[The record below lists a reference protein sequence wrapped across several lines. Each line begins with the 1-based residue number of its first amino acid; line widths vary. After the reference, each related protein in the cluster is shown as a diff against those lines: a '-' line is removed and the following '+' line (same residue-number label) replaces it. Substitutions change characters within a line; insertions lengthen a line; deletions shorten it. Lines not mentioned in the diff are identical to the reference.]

1 MLSGDHSMYLCMLQC
16 QFEIIFIFYFYVLF
30 AKNDCEMFVPLM
42 LGNVLDDPHH
52 VKCPTTETRLI
63 TCVDQRSKWGCWLI

>member
-1 MLSGDHSMYLCMLQC
+1 MYLCMLQC

-42 LGNVLDDPHH
+42 LGNVLGNPHH
-52 VKCPTTETRLI
+52 VKCRTTETCLI
-63 TCVDQRSKWGCWLI
+63 TYVDQKGKWCC